1 MKLRGLG
8 ITLFVLNLLML
19 VVGLRI
25 QDDFIVIV
33 AAVGA
38 GALAPI
44 IIRELMDM
52 SK

>member
-8 ITLFVLNLLML
+8 ITLFVINLLML

-25 QDDFIVIV
+25 QDDFIMIV

-38 GALAPI
+38 GSLAPI